1 MILSICS
8 SGASLEEGGGGL
20 VAEIPSMLDELILL
34 IK

>member
-20 VAEIPSMLDELILL
+20 VAEPPSLLPELILL
-34 IK
+34 VK